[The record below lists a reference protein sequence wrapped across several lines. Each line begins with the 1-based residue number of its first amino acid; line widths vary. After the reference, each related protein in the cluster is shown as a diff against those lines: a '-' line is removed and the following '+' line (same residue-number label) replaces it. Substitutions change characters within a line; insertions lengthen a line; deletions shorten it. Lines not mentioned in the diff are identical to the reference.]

1 MKKQEISI
9 AKCGDCARYQGGDKG
24 FICPELDKTGI
35 ENAVVY
41 KDSVACNEK
50 IAKAVKVKKI
60 LGGWFSLSIDKV

>member
-1 MKKQEISI
+1 MKKQEINI

-41 KDSVACNEK
+41 KDSVACNDVK
-50 IAKAVKVKKI
+50 AKEEKVKKI
-60 LGGWFSLSIDKV
+60 LGGLVTINYR